1 MDFIQSGGTSGGTYA
16 RYYTGKLSVWEN
28 SYDIAS
34 NTSNVGYR
42 LQLLSSSSGQFSG
55 LNASFSITINGQQ
68 VKSGSGQY
76 SLGHNSTITFAEG
89 AITIGHNDDGTK
101 TIGCSAVIDF
111 QNHTYS
117 PGDFTPSGNLTLL
130 TIPRSST
137 INSFYGNDIEQ
148 YFSVNY
154 TAHYG
159 GFSNKLRISIPNVK
173 ELEKFDYSSGQ
184 TFKLSSDTI
193 KYLYEYMKNS
203 KTVKIGAVIETWNGG
218 TKIGESVELINTCS
232 ITDCEPTMESL
243 KYLDVNTETVKITGN
258 NQQIIRNHSSIKIE
272 LTNLKSFKGAILSK
286 CTATIN
292 GVTKTFSNI
301 AGTSISS
308 VSLAFGT
315 LNVIENTKMSVTLT
329 DSRGYLVTKE
339 LNISIINYIDL
350 SINATVKR
358 TQPTTGEI
366 DISFSGN
373 YYNNKIG
380 SANNQLTMKWF
391 YRENGAKEW
400 LTGGN
405 ISPVIKDNTYNS
417 GTSNISLG
425 KIFDYQ
431 KSYEFYL
438 DIADRLIKLTPQY
451 NVTQGKP
458 VFNWGKDFFNING
471 RFLVDGLDTSE
482 KILYDNI
489 SGTTGTV
496 TLSETTANFRYL
508 EIFYGKNNGRTNAIV
523 CSSTKIFSANDKKV
537 SLVWGA
543 VETVNTNQFICA
555 TYTISETSLLKT
567 YEGYVNVNTSEGH
580 NVSVSNNEL
589 KVFRVVGHR

>member
-1 MDFIQSGGTSGGTYA
+1 M
-16 RYYTGKLSVWEN
+16 
-28 SYDIAS
+28 
-34 NTSNVGYR
+34 
-42 LQLLSSSSGQFSG
+42 
-55 LNASFSITINGQQ
+55 
-68 VKSGSGQY
+68 
-76 SLGHNSTITFAEG
+76 
-89 AITIGHNDDGTK
+89 TIGHNEDGTK

-117 PGDFTPSGNLTLL
+117 PGNFTPNGNLTLS

-159 GFSNKLRISIPNVK
+159 GFTNKLRISIPNVK
-173 ELEKFDYSSGQ
+173 ELEKFNYSSGQ

-203 KTVKIGAVIETWNGG
+203 KTVKIGVVIETWNGG

-232 ITDCEPTMESL
+232 ITDCEPTLESL
-243 KYLDVNTETVKITGN
+243 KYLDTNTKTVKITEN
-258 NQQIIRNHSSIKIE
+258 NQQIIRNHSILTIK
-272 LTNLKSFKGAILSK
+272 LTNLNSFKSATLSK

-329 DSRGYLVTKE
+329 DSRGYSVTKE
-339 LNISIINYIDL
+339 LNIDIINYIDL
-350 SINATVKR
+350 SINAVIKR
-358 TQPTTGEI
+358 TQPTTGEVGI
-366 DISFSGN
+366 EFSGN

-380 SANNQLTMKWF
+380 NVNNKLTMKWF
-391 YRENGAKEW
+391 YRENGEKEW
-400 LTGGN
+400 LSGGN
-405 ISPVIKDNTYNS
+405 ITPTIEDNIYNN

-438 DIADRLIKLTPQY
+438 EVSDKLIILTPQY
-451 NVTQGKP
+451 AVTQGIP
-458 VFNWGKDFFNING
+458 IFNWGKDFFNING
-471 RFLVDGLDTSE
+471 KFLINGLE
-482 KILYDNI
+482 IREEILYDNP
-489 SGTTGTV
+489 SGTYGTI
-496 TLSETTANFRYL
+496 TLSESAANFSYL
-508 EIFYGKNNGRTNAIV
+508 EIFYFLL
-523 CSSTKIFSANDKKV
+523 SSGNKFYNSVKVYSPNDKTF
-537 SLVWGA
+537 SMHA
-543 VETVNTNQFICA
+543 VKSMDNNYIEGVCHG
-555 TYTISETSLLKT
+555 TIS
-567 YEGYVNVNTSEGH
+567 NTSITLSSY
-580 NVSVSNNEL
+580 NNTFLKSSSSPAANNEMYVCKIL
-589 KVFRVVGHR
+589 GYRGSEVQ